1 MDQQIL
7 FPTDHDVLMGQSPN
21 LRSHPG
27 NARLKELVA
36 TKFDEYCAASKLDKT
51 RIAETIIRDI
61 QDEGRRFLKQPQKRR
76 IGSIYDALWV
86 LENDSV
92 RIRDKIASQFRGHLK
107 ERNRKQYDSPQH
119 INISKENQKPR
130 PSMAR
135 EEIKKRNE
143 RNLPLK
149 KRIIHSYKNSRP
161 ETPPLSNEPCPDTP
175 PLSGEH
181 LNHEA
186 FVTVFR
192 ERQREHERSS
202 SFGAQNTDPLRKDCK
217 LLPYHMST
225 FSSYDYV
232 GIIWCNTKESV
243 FSNAKYTF
251 HIILRTTYYDKICL
265 G

>member
-36 TKFDEYCAASKLDKT
+36 TKFDDYCAASKLEKT

-61 QDEGRRFLKQPQKRR
+61 QYGGRQFLKQPQKKR
-76 IGSIYDALWV
+76 IGSIHDALWV

-107 ERNRKQYDSPQH
+107 ERNRKQCNSPQH
-119 INISKENQKPR
+119 NHISKENQKPR
-130 PSMAR
+130 PSIAR

-149 KRIIHSYKNSRP
+149 KRIVHFYKNSRP
-161 ETPPLSNEPCPDTP
+161 ETPPLSNEPCPETP
-175 PLSGEH
+175 PLSGER

-186 FVTVFR
+186 FVRVFR
-192 ERQREHERSS
+192 EQQREHERSS
-202 SFGAQNTDPLRKDCK
+202 SFDAQQTDPLRRDYQQSSWHM
-217 LLPYHMST
+217 PY
-225 FSSYDYV
+225 SYDYV
-232 GIIWCNTKESV
+232 GIIS
-243 FSNAKYTF
+243 
-251 HIILRTTYYDKICL
+251 
-265 G
+265 